1 MLPKDPCNA
10 YEHITIERSPLPVNE
25 NLVKDFQGGS
35 PRASSSCRVKVF
47 HGGCPPHMIAARELS
62 CYHVGGS
69 RYCARH
75 DRAMELIM
83 VVKIGINIVL
93 CMCEKMKA
101 ISLKASELQAMKD
114 IAE

>member
-1 MLPKDPCNA
+1 MQAPAAELKFSTGVVP
-10 YEHITIERSPLPVNE
+10 PLH
-25 NLVKDFQGGS
+25 
-35 PRASSSCRVKVF
+35 VKVF
-47 HGGCPPHMIAARELS
+47 HGGYPPHMIAARELS
-62 CYHVGGS
+62 CYHVRGS

-101 ISLKASELQAMKD
+101 ISLKASELQAMKEV
-114 IAE
+114 AE

>member
-1 MLPKDPCNA
+1 
-10 YEHITIERSPLPVNE
+10 
-25 NLVKDFQGGS
+25 
-35 PRASSSCRVKVF
+35 
-47 HGGCPPHMIAARELS
+47 
-62 CYHVGGS
+62 
-69 RYCARH
+69 
-75 DRAMELIM
+75 MELIM